1 MTESDRCDI
10 SLGKL
15 RFTITDIA
23 EPPPEFY
30 KVSESPTYRQMINQF
45 FIKFHTARKS
55 THGMCVRATGGL

>member
-10 SLGKL
+10 SLGK
-15 RFTITDIA
+15 RSFIKTDIA

-45 FIKFHTARKS
+45 FIKFHTA
-55 THGMCVRATGGL
+55 